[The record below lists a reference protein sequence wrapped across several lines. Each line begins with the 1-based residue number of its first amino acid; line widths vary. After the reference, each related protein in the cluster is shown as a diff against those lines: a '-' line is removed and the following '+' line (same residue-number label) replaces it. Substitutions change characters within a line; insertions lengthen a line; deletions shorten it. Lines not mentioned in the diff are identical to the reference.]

1 MATSRKSKKMTRRQ
15 YDKRHRELDRRLFEV
30 RYTLTR
36 MPKARDAMV
45 ATADDLKEHATE
57 WEAEALWSM
66 SIALCE
72 GLNALHDLEETIKKQ
87 MADLDDEWAR
97 RDWNT
102 ADYTSA
108 ALVMENID

>member
-1 MATSRKSKKMTRRQ
+1 
-15 YDKRHRELDRRLFEV
+15 
-30 RYTLTR
+30 
-36 MPKARDAMV
+36 
-45 ATADDLKEHATE
+45 
-57 WEAEALWSM
+57 M

-108 ALVMENID
+108 ALAMENID